1 MIEKEY
7 KDKKTTIYRTSTKKQ
22 DLLDVV
28 KDVLEVHRT
37 NKKVVLSVKVL

>member
-22 DLLDVV
+22 DLMEVV

-37 NKKVVLSVKVL
+37 NKRVLLSVKVL

>member
-7 KDKKTTIYRTSTKKQ
+7 KDKRTTIYRTSTKKQ

-28 KDVLEVHRT
+28 KDVLDVHKP